1 MQSASPATN
10 ASLDEII
17 VVQGYSDRY
26 AAAVRE
32 LLDIEGGHVND
43 PVDRGGET
51 KYGVSLR
58 FLAAEGAFDEDG
70 DGKADFDLDFDGDID
85 GADIRALTVGDAIY
99 LYHRCFWLTLEA
111 DSFPAPVGEM
121 LFDQAVNGGALAAR
135 KLLQR
140 AINNCLL
147 LMPASKISVGLLKV
161 DGVIGEKT
169 RKAMREV
176 LLFNSLA
183 MPALVTAYRDAVRER
198 YRAIVRRFPAQKR
211 FERGWLARAERL
223 GRA

>member
-1 MQSASPATN
+1 MTSTSPVTN
-10 ASLDEII
+10 AGVDEAI
-17 VVQGYSDRY
+17 VVQGYSSRY

-32 LLDIEGGHVND
+32 LLDIEGGHAND
-43 PVDRGGET
+43 PLDRGGET

-85 GADIRALTVGDAIY
+85 GADIRALTVGDAVY
-99 LYHRCFWLTLEA
+99 LYHRCFWQPLQSDT
-111 DSFPAPVGEM
+111 FTAPIGEM

-140 AINNCLL
+140 AINNCIL
-147 LMPASKISVGLLKV
+147 LMPASKTRVAMLKV
-161 DGVIGEKT
+161 DGAIGEKT
-169 RKAMREV
+169 RTAMREI
-176 LLFNSLA
+176 LHFNALA
-183 MPALVTAYRDAVRER
+183 MPALVTAYREAVRER

-211 FERGWLARAERL
+211 YLRGWLARADRL

>member
-1 MQSASPATN
+1 MTSTSPVTN
-10 ASLDEII
+10 AGVDEAI
-17 VVQGYSDRY
+17 VVQGYSSRY

-32 LLDIEGGHVND
+32 LLDIEGGHAND
-43 PVDRGGET
+43 PLDRGGET

-85 GADIRALTVGDAIY
+85 GADIRALTVGDAVY
-99 LYHRCFWLTLEA
+99 LYHRCFWQPLQA
-111 DSFPAPVGEM
+111 DTFSAPIGEM

-140 AINNCLL
+140 AINNCIL
-147 LMPASKISVGLLKV
+147 LMPASKTRVAMLKV
-161 DGVIGEKT
+161 DGAIGEKT
-169 RKAMREV
+169 RTAMREI
-176 LLFNSLA
+176 LLFNALA
-183 MPALVTAYRDAVRER
+183 MPALVTAYREAVRER
-198 YRAIVRRFPAQKR
+198 YRAIVRRFPSQKR
-211 FERGWLARAERL
+211 YLRGWLARADRL

>member
-1 MQSASPATN
+1 MTSATPTTT
-10 ASLDEII
+10 ASFDEAI
-17 VVQGYSDRY
+17 VVHGYSDRY
-26 AAAVRE
+26 VAAARD
-32 LLDIEGGHVND
+32 LLHVEGGHVND
-43 PVDRGGET
+43 PVDQGGET

-85 GADIRALTVGDAIY
+85 GADIRALTIGDAIY
-99 LYHRCFWLTLEA
+99 LFHRCFWLPLEA
-111 DSFPAPVGEM
+111 DTFPAPIGEM
-121 LFDQAVNGGALAAR
+121 LFDQAVNGGAMAAR

-140 AINNCLL
+140 AINNCVL
-147 LMPASKISVGLLKV
+147 LMPASKTPVALLKV

-169 RKAMREV
+169 RNAMRAV

-198 YRAIVRRFPAQKR
+198 YRAIVRRFPSQKR